1 MTDPKAR
8 LEDMDLEGIDQTIM
22 FPGGAGE
29 EWAGLDRDFA
39 IALCRTLNDAR
50 AEFTALRAEAA
61 QVGREAADDRPRRR
75 PRPSCAAP

>member
-1 MTDPKAR
+1 
-8 LEDMDLEGIDQTIM
+8 MDLEGIDQTVM

-50 AEFTALRAEAA
+50 AEFTALR
-61 QVGREAADDRPRRR
+61 RRSGSSR
-75 PRPSCAAP
+75 SPSCR